1 LGVHP
6 PFGDAANKAIGY
18 IKEISPA
25 LIAIIIISAA
35 CGMVFSK
42 GHKAEILGSAFLAIV
57 LIVSFEA
64 IGKAW
69 CYGSCYQVQ
78 SKRTIR
84 QG

>member
-1 LGVHP
+1 MGQLDSVQALVIASA
-6 PFGDAANKAIGY
+6 FGDAANKAIGY

-57 LIVSFEA
+57 VIVSFEA
-64 IGKAW
+64 IGKA
-69 CYGSCYQVQ
+69 
-78 SKRTIR
+78 I
-84 QG
+84 